1 MDSSVALL
9 SIVLFIL
16 ISYKHCEA
24 FLEDVC
30 DKDDVEC
37 QHPNDGTLRGHL
49 QHGKSSR
56 KNVIRRIRNMSLLQ
70 CVKECF
76 LTSECIAVNYRK
88 NWKLCD
94 AVGDISDD
102 DKLLVHEDG
111 CIFSE
116 ISTWSKS
123 IAGVCADH
131 NCATGRKCVKDR
143 DSNRGFICISA
154 YCKASLPE
162 IQDAVCTET
171 FGLYKNLGTG
181 ISFEC
186 KNGLVLEGRPFAVC
200 TDYGEWKV
208 LFYCIERALYPPRDC
223 SGIPRHAGSGVYK
236 VHPKPSIKFD
246 VYCEMDTE
254 DVGWT
259 VIQRRL
265 DGSTDFFRGWTAY
278 EEGFGNLTHNFW
290 LGNAKIH
297 AIVATGNYQLRVEL
311 EDFKGNTA
319 LAEYTRFYIGDV
331 STNYKLEVSGYIGTA
346 GDSLQSHSGNM
357 FSTYDRDNDEYE
369 NSCAVLYK
377 GAWWY
382 RKCHAS
388 NLNGAYLSGEIS
400 SFADGVIWHG
410 WKGHNY
416 SLKSSK
422 LMIKKL

>member
-1 MDSSVALL
+1 MDISVALL

-16 ISYKHCEA
+16 ISYEHCEA

-37 QHPNDGTLRGHL
+37 QHPNDSTVRGHL

-76 LTSECIAVNYRK
+76 LTSECIAINYRK

-94 AVGDISDD
+94 AVGDISDND
-102 DKLLVHEDG
+102 QPLVHEDG
-111 CIFSE
+111 CIYSE

-123 IAGVCADH
+123 FAGVCADH
-131 NCATGRKCVKDR
+131 NCATGKKCVKDR
-143 DSNRGFICISA
+143 DSNRGFTCISA

-186 KNGLVLEGRPFAVC
+186 KDGLVLPC
-200 TDYGEWKV
+200 THHVTV
-208 LFYCIERALYPPRDC
+208 LVYRRC
-223 SGIPRHAGSGVYK
+223 GSGVYTIY
-236 VHPKPSIKFD
+236 PSTSIKFD

-265 DGSTDFFRGWTAY
+265 DGSTDFYRGWTAY

-297 AIVATGNYQLRVEL
+297 KIVAPGNYQLRVEL
-311 EDFKGNTA
+311 EDFEGNTA
-319 LAEYTRFYIGDV
+319 WAEYTRFFIGDA
-331 STNYKLEVSGYIGTA
+331 STNYRLEISGYKGTA
-346 GDSLQSHSGNM
+346 GDSLAYHNGQM
-357 FSTYDRDNDEYE
+357 FSTYDRDNDIDPE
-369 NSCAVLYK
+369 SCAVKYK

-382 RKCHAS
+382 QVCHYS
-388 NLNGAYLSGEIS
+388 NLNGAYLSGRIT
-400 SFADGVIWHG
+400 SFADGVIWYE
-410 WKGHNY
+410 WKGHHY
-416 SLKSSK
+416 SLKSTR